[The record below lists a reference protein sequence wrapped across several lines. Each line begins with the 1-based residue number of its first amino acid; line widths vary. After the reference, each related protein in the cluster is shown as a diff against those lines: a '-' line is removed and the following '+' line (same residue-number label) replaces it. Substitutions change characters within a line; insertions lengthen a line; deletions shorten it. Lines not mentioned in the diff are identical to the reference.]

1 MAKRPLSRVS
11 VADARELVSTWTSSL
26 HMSGATLLCLVLVV
40 FGVVVLSNPLRT
52 LFEQRQQVADLQAQL
67 DQKNATLDA
76 LTTQRA
82 RWNDPAYIRAQ
93 ARDRLFYVMP
103 GETSYLV
110 INDVTSEKDRVRT
123 VSADLTH
130 TDVDW
135 VHGLLTSVVVAGLSD
150 PTPAQMDSV
159 TGEK

>member
-1 MAKRPLSRVS
+1 
-11 VADARELVSTWTSSL
+11 
-26 HMSGATLLCLVLVV
+26 
-40 FGVVVLSNPLRT
+40 
-52 LFEQRQQVADLQAQL
+52 
-67 DQKNATLDA
+67 LDA

-150 PTPAQMDSV
+150 PTPAQMDAV

>member
-1 MAKRPLSRVS
+1 
-11 VADARELVSTWTSSL
+11 
-26 HMSGATLLCLVLVV
+26 MSGATLLCLVLVV

>member
-1 MAKRPLSRVS
+1 MAKRPVTRVR
-11 VADARELVSTWTSSL
+11 VADARELVSTWASSL
-26 HMSGATLLCLVLVV
+26 HMSGATLLCLALVV
-40 FGVVVLSNPLRT
+40 FGVVVLANPLRT
-52 LFEQRQQVADLQAQL
+52 LIEQRAQVADLQAQL

-110 INDVTSEKDRVRT
+110 INDVTDEKDRVRT

-135 VHGLLTSVVVAGLSD
+135 VRGLLTSVVVAGLSE
-150 PTPAQMDSV
+150 PTPAQMDAV

>member
-93 ARDRLFYVMP
+93 ARDRLFY
-103 GETSYLV
+103 LV

-135 VHGLLTSVVVAGLSD
+135 AHGLLTSVVVAGLSD
-150 PTPAQMDSV
+150 PTPAQMDAV

>member
-1 MAKRPLSRVS
+1 
-11 VADARELVSTWTSSL
+11 
-26 HMSGATLLCLVLVV
+26 MSGATLLCLVLVI

-150 PTPAQMDSV
+150 PTPAQMDAV